1 MNHLEE
7 DLDVYNERNY
17 TLSDLKIFTGL
28 TDRTLRN
35 YLAMGILLGEKLNG
49 IWHFSAKQV
58 NEFMAHPSVRPSI
71 VAKNN
76 ALVYDF
82 LLKKEDTENRCC
94 MVLDLPRKMRKI
106 AIKYFCEKINQGEF
120 QNMQFSLDSPM
131 GKPTRIILKGK
142 TQQIIRLVNGYYDM
156 QEECVL

>member
-35 YLAMGILLGEKLNG
+35 YLAMGILVGEKLNG

-58 NEFMAHPSVRPSI
+58 NDFMAHPSVRPSI

-82 LLKKEDTENRCC
+82 LLEKEDTENRCC
-94 MVLDLPRKMRKI
+94 MVLDLPRKMRKC
-106 AIKYFCEKINQGEF
+106 AII
-120 QNMQFSLDSPM
+120 FSLCIVM
-131 GKPTRIILKGK
+131 L
-142 TQQIIRLVNGYYDM
+142 L
-156 QEECVL
+156 L